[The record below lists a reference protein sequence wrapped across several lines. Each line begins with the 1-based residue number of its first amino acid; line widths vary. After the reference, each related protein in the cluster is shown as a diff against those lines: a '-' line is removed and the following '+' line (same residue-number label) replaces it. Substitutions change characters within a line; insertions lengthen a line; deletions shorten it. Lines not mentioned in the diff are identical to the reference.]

1 MSFTII
7 LVLYLSVER
16 IVSTSCLKQNR
27 LNIYCTLY
35 DWNFNI
41 LSVRISER
49 KAILT
54 NFIITYQKQ
63 KSRCGRNAI
72 ASIGPKKK
80 LWIDVAAY
88 HEHFMSFHT
97 IWAARATQNREA
109 KCIDR
114 DWASEIDEERERGDA
129 SGRDVEEQNQHF
141 QKHCLKSIDRMIPS
155 EKCHIIILWQMV

>member
-7 LVLYLSVER
+7 LVLYLSVQR

-72 ASIGPKKK
+72 ASQK

-97 IWAARATQNREA
+97 IWEVRATQNSEA
-109 KCIDR
+109 KYIDR
-114 DWASEIDEERERGDA
+114 DWVSEI
-129 SGRDVEEQNQHF
+129 
-141 QKHCLKSIDRMIPS
+141 
-155 EKCHIIILWQMV
+155 EKGGTRWMRWKKCWRTKPTFSKALPPVNR